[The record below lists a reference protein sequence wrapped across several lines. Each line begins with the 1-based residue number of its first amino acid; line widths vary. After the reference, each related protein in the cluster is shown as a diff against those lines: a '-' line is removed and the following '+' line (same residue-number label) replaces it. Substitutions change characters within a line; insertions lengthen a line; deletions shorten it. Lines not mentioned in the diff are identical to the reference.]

1 MNNYTISDDFFL
13 IENSDRKPIKLYY
26 TQLKSI
32 KINYYL
38 TFFQK
43 NFNFFSK
50 TKKKSYVLKITM
62 SNYENL
68 IFKITESEK
77 SFLKPKLELIKK
89 NIIKHKKET
98 FQYAE

>member
-26 TQLKSI
+26 SQLKSI

-43 NFNFFSK
+43 NFNFYNIEHISNDDK
-50 TKKKSYVLKITM
+50 RLIPKS
-62 SNYENL
+62 
-68 IFKITESEK
+68 
-77 SFLKPKLELIKK
+77 
-89 NIIKHKKET
+89 
-98 FQYAE
+98 

>member
-1 MNNYTISDDFFL
+1 
-13 IENSDRKPIKLYY
+13 
-26 TQLKSI
+26 
-32 KINYYL
+32 
-38 TFFQK
+38 
-43 NFNFFSK
+43 
-50 TKKKSYVLKITM
+50 M

-98 FQYAE
+98 FEYAE